1 MTLRASPVWTGL
13 AAWRWT
19 LVATLASVGL
29 VALFVRIGG
38 DWDWL
43 VAMGDHVRSTRTV
56 PDEVP
61 FAVAETSG
69 WHNVPVLA
77 EVTAS
82 LLHQAGASAPVLAH
96 LVAVTVT
103 LVVLAGAARA
113 RGGSDAHAASAV
125 ALLCLGGLAAF
136 GVVRAQSFS
145 FVPFALMVA
154 LVCSQS
160 ARPDRRIW
168 WAVPLVVLWANLH
181 GAALLGVCVLG
192 AYLLVQRTRTHLWE
206 SVGVGVAS
214 LLALCVTPQLW
225 RTPLYYAE
233 VFDNVSAQRGEGLW
247 APPSLDMP
255 FDVVMLV
262 AAVVGL
268 AVLLRSRR
276 SAWEYVAV
284 LGLCVTTASAARH
297 GVWLLCL
304 LVVLAARSS
313 GPRGAGADRERPS
326 VVSGASVIPGAALV
340 AALALALALPVA
352 LTRGEDVL
360 GQSSAVVREVAAEV
374 GQEVALV
381 PAPLSEALAVEGVR
395 LWATNPLD
403 AFTHPDQ
410 AAYLDFLDGRPG
422 GLVAVAAADVVVAR
436 DGSAQAALVDDD
448 EDFEARPCGEDW
460 ICFVRR

>member
-1 MTLRASPVWTGL
+1 MLTGL
-13 AAWRWT
+13 VAWRWS
-19 LVATLASVGL
+19 LVAVVASVTL
-29 VALFVRIGG
+29 IALFVRVGA

-82 LLHQAGASAPVLAH
+82 ALDDLGRRIPVLAH
-96 LVAVTVT
+96 LAAVTATV
-103 LVVLAGAARA
+103 VVLARSARA
-113 RGGSDAHAASAV
+113 RGGSDAYAACAV
-125 ALLCLGGLAAF
+125 ALLCLGGLATF
-136 GVVRAQSFS
+136 GVLRAQTLS

-154 LVCSQS
+154 LVCSQ
-160 ARPDRRIW
+160 ARQPDRRIW
-168 WAVPLVVLWANLH
+168 WAVPLVVLWGNLH

-214 LLALCVTPQLW
+214 VLALCLTPQLW
-225 RTPLYYAE
+225 MTPVYYAE

-247 APPSLDMP
+247 ARPSLTMP
-255 FDVVMLV
+255 FDVVMVV
-262 AAVVGL
+262 AAGILLV
-268 AVLLRSRR
+268 VLLRSRR
-276 SAWEYVAV
+276 TAWEYVAV

-297 GVWLLCL
+297 GVWLLLL
-304 LVVLAARSS
+304 LVVLAARAAEADGREAVQEHRPSL
-313 GPRGAGADRERPS
+313 AGAT
-326 VVSGASVIPGAALV
+326 AAVV
-340 AALALALALPVA
+340 AAITLAVALPVA
-352 LTRGEDVL
+352 LDRGEDVL
-360 GQSSAVVREVAAEV
+360 GQPSAVVRQVAAEV
-374 GQEVALV
+374 GQDVALV

-403 AFTHPDQ
+403 AFTHRDQ

-436 DGSAQAALVDDD
+436 DGSPQAALVEDD
-448 EDFEARPCGEDW
+448 EDFEARACGEDW